1 MRTVVPG
8 PCPACN
14 NEIEYIYQTEDIP
27 YFSGLLII
35 SATCRSCGFK
45 FVDTQ
50 LLKNAEPSRWQLPVT
65 SPDDLNVRVIRSM
78 NGIIIIPELGVRVD
92 PGPACEGFVSNVEGV
107 LNRVDGVIE
116 SLLKWTDDEDERRN
130 ALLIREKLQE
140 VKEGRLPVTLIIDD
154 PTGNSAIIADK
165 AIISPITVVEEC
177 EEDE

>member
-14 NEIEYIYQTEDIP
+14 AEIEYIYQTEDIP
-27 YFSGLLII
+27 YFSGILII
-35 SATCRSCGFK
+35 SANCRSCGFK

-65 SPDDLNVRVIRSM
+65 SSDDLNVRVVRSM

-107 LNRVDGVIE
+107 LNRVDGVVE
-116 SLLKWTDDEDERRN
+116 SLLKWTEDEEERKN
-130 ALLIREKLQE
+130 ALIIREKLQE

-165 AIISPITVVEEC
+165 AIITPITVVEEC
-177 EEDE
+177 DEEQ